1 MYLFTLLR
9 SLLFT
14 SCFFI
19 STTLYAVVVL
29 LCAWMLPFS
38 GRWAIARSWA
48 AFNLAALKVLC
59 NLDFVVEG
67 REHIPA
73 GAHVA
78 MWKHSSTW
86 ETIAQALV
94 FPAQAWVLKRELMLI
109 PIVGWALRFMQP
121 IAINRAA
128 GGSAVKQVIAQGR
141 ARLASGRWVV
151 IFPEGTRTREGETR
165 KYGLSGFAL
174 AQAAGVKIV
183 PVAQNAG
190 CFWPRRGWLK
200 KRGTIRVVI
209 GPPIDTT
216 GRDVRELG
224 EATRQWIEAEM
235 VRIKQ

>member
-1 MYLFTLLR
+1 MLLLR

-14 SCFFI
+14 SFFFI
-19 STTLYAVVVL
+19 STTLYAIGVL
-29 LCAWMLPFS
+29 LVAWALPFS
-38 GRWAIARSWA
+38 SRWAIARSWA
-48 AFNLAALKVLC
+48 WLNLGALKVLC

-67 REHIPA
+67 REHIPP

-141 ARLASGRWVV
+141 ERLASGRWVV
-151 IFPEGTRTREGETR
+151 IFPEGTRTREGESR

-174 AQAAGVKIV
+174 AHAAGVKIV

-200 KRGTIRVVI
+200 KAGTVRVVI
-209 GPPIDTT
+209 GPAIDTSGHDARELSDIVKQWIDTT
-216 GRDVRELG
+216 T
-224 EATRQWIEAEM
+224 A
-235 VRIKQ
+235 RISITN

>member
-1 MYLFTLLR
+1 MLLLR

-14 SCFFI
+14 SFFFI
-19 STTLYAVVVL
+19 STTLYAIGVL
-29 LCAWMLPFS
+29 LVAWALPFS
-38 GRWAIARSWA
+38 SRWAIARSWA
-48 AFNLAALKVLC
+48 WLNLGALKVLC

-67 REHIPA
+67 REHIPP

-141 ARLASGRWVV
+141 ERLASGRWVV
-151 IFPEGTRTREGETR
+151 IFPEGTRTREGESR

-174 AQAAGVKIV
+174 AHAASVKII

-200 KRGTIRVVI
+200 KPGTVRVVI
-209 GPPIDTT
+209 GPAIDASTHDARELSDIVKQWIDTT
-216 GRDVRELG
+216 T
-224 EATRQWIEAEM
+224 A
-235 VRIKQ
+235 RISSTN